1 MNQTEQ
7 LLTELLAAT
16 KAARLEA
23 REHATLIMNQT
34 EQLMTKL
41 LAATKDASL
50 DAREHAMAS
59 LAMQVARS
67 KGRSLVRLA
76 DVIEANAG
84 MDWVKVFLDLQAHGP
99 NNEIEF
105 GAKFLDMYGINE
117 QLTGNMTALE
127 IAKILQGNGKIDRAT
142 TIIEQTPFRPDHVF
156 KSLIEV
162 RAAVC
167 LLARYTP
174 RLRAPEDRVLPKNR
188 RNKDTGTFSPAPKS
202 QPRGEGG
209 TFTKRNPDRRKKSPV
224 KSK

>member
-23 REHATLIMNQT
+23 REHA
-34 EQLMTKL
+34 
-41 LAATKDASL
+41 
-50 DAREHAMAS
+50 MAS
-59 LAMQVARS
+59 LAMQVAKS
-67 KGRSLVRLA
+67 NGRSLVRLT
-76 DVIEANAG
+76 DVVEANAG
-84 MDWVKVFLDLQAHGP
+84 MDWVKVFLGLQPQGL
-99 NNEIEF
+99 NNDIEF
-105 GAKFLDMYGINE
+105 GAEILDMYGINE

-127 IAKILQGNGKIDRAT
+127 IAKILRGHGGIDRAT
-142 TIIEQTPFRPDHVF
+142 TIIEQSPFRPGQVF

-162 RAAVC
+162 RAAAC

-174 RLRAPEDRVLPKNR
+174 RLKAPEDRVLPKNR